1 MSFTYPGHDQQVLT
15 DISLTVQFGQTAA
28 IVGGNGSGKTT
39 LMSLLPRLYI
49 PTSGSIKID
58 GIDTAEVSLASLRKQ
73 IGLVTQET
81 FLFADT
87 IYNNIAYGRRHASR
101 EEVMTASIKS
111 FADEFI
117 RSFPEGYDT
126 LVGQGGIR
134 LSGGQR
140 QRIAIARAILRDPA
154 IVIFD
159 EAMSQIDTESEF
171 KIAMALK
178 EFMKNRTS
186 FVIAH
191 RFSTIVSADV
201 IICLDAGKI
210 VGMGKH
216 QDLLSACETYRQ
228 LYTTQFREVG

>member
-1 MSFTYPGHDQQVLT
+1 MLGLFTGPSCHGEMGGSDLQTMLHRHGLGISNPCADKMFEALSNLAKLGVVELPIGFTRGQKCLVLAHSHDFPG
-15 DISLTVQFGQTAA
+15 VQ
-28 IVGGNGSGKTT
+28 
-39 LMSLLPRLYI
+39 
-49 PTSGSIKID
+49 
-58 GIDTAEVSLASLRKQ
+58 
-73 IGLVTQET
+73 
-81 FLFADT
+81 AD
-87 IYNNIAYGRRHASR
+87 NN
-101 EEVMTASIKS
+101 
-111 FADEFI
+111 I
-117 RSFPEGYDT
+117 RSFPESYNT

-140 QRIAIARAILRDPA
+140 QRIAIARAILRDPT
-154 IVIFD
+154 ILIFD

-191 RFSTIVSADV
+191 RFSTIVSADI

-216 QDLLSACETYRQ
+216 QALLSACETYRQ
-228 LYTTQFREVG
+228 LYNTQFREVG